1 MNDTLGTLIARTA
14 SRDSNSVPDTQFY
27 FEYRLHVPPDIE
39 KIRIQYGDG
48 AVSDLLSGNEPTILE
63 RRRVDKVDEKVMPW
77 AWEIQNFAG
86 SPCKAIETAD
96 TYFLQAESL
105 QPIHAEWVQ
114 FVAKTNKLYH
124 ELHELRDRIT
134 PHKFQR
140 ESPLE
145 ADYQYEFNVALR
157 GARLWTAYQ
166 NNRAPRERLDAIRIP
181 IRERGLAEKAQIEA
195 RIAEIEA
202 EISRL
207 EKERASSMMFN
218 ATTSVLTQ
226 DIHALDME

>member
-1 MNDTLGTLIARTA
+1 MDNTFGTLIARTA
-14 SRDSNSVPDTQFY
+14 PRDSNSVPDMQFY
-27 FEYRLHVPPDIE
+27 FEYRLRVPPDIE
-39 KIRIQYGDG
+39 EIRTLYGDG
-48 AVSDLLSGNEPTILE
+48 VVSDLLSGNEPTLLE
-63 RRRVDKVDEKVMPW
+63 RRRVDKTNEKVTPW

-105 QPIHAEWVQ
+105 QPIHAEWVR
-114 FVAKTNKLYH
+114 FIAKTNKLYH
-124 ELHELRDRIT
+124 ELKELRDRIT

-145 ADYQYEFNVALR
+145 ADYQYEFSAALR

-166 NNRAPRERLDAIRIP
+166 NNRAPKEKLDAIRIP
-181 IRERGLAEKAQIEA
+181 IRDRGLAEKAQIKA

-202 EISRL
+202 EIARM
-207 EKERASSMMFN
+207 EGER
-218 ATTSVLTQ
+218 T
-226 DIHALDME
+226 